1 MSEVVSLAGLSANRY
16 TLFKIFKYVVYS
28 LLAYNVYAFFLENHA
43 AAGTVFAD
51 GISLGKIIEAY
62 NDSIDTL
69 AWVVLLLVFELETWV
84 LSDEKLKGA
93 TKWALNAVS
102 AFCYVFIVYSF
113 YGYFSEMVT
122 VTNLLPVSAA
132 ACDLA
137 ANGGWSM
144 VLEQDD
150 YVALT
155 AANCGSLADASLLQ
169 LADAQV
175 VGSAEVWRE
184 IQWLAWVDV
193 INSGAWLLVVA
204 ILTFDV
210 WLQLRHQLSDSMM
223 RYSQVI
229 KGILYFT
236 LLLCAIYWGVN
247 GSFLDFWD
255 AFLWL
260 VAFFFIEM
268 NLFEWQAETSTE
280 ASVERS
286 AE

>member
-16 TLFKIFKYVVYS
+16 TLFKIFKYTVYC
-28 LLAYNVYAFFLENHA
+28 LLAYNVYAFFVENHA

-51 GISLGKIIEAY
+51 GVSLSKIIEAY

-69 AWVVLLLVFELETWV
+69 AWVLLLLVFELETWV
-84 LSDEKLKGA
+84 LSDERLKGA

-102 AFCYVFIVYSF
+102 AFCYVFIIYSF
-113 YGYFSEMVT
+113 YGYFSEMVSLT
-122 VTNLLPVSAA
+122 HLLPVTGS

-137 ANGGWSM
+137 ASGGWSM

-155 AANCGSLADASLLQ
+155 AANCGSLADTSLLR
-169 LADAQV
+169 LADAQI
-175 VGSAEVWRE
+175 VGDAEIWRE

-193 INSGAWLLVVA
+193 INAGAWLLVVA
-204 ILTFDV
+204 ILAFDV
-210 WLQLRHQLSDSMM
+210 WLQLRHQLSDSIM

-229 KGILYFT
+229 KGLLYFT
-236 LLLCAIYWGVN
+236 LLLCAIYWGIN

-268 NLFEWQAETSTE
+268 NLFEWQAETS
-280 ASVERS
+280 

>member
-1 MSEVVSLAGLSANRY
+1 MSEVVSLAGIPFNRY
-16 TLFKIFKYVVYS
+16 TLFKVFKYTVYC
-28 LLAYNVYAFFLENHA
+28 LLAYNVYAFFVENHA

-84 LSDEKLKGA
+84 LSDEKLKGS
-93 TKWALNAVS
+93 TKWALNLVS

-113 YGYFSEMVT
+113 YGYFSEMVSLT
-122 VTNLLPVSAA
+122 HLLPVSGS

-155 AANCGSLADASLLQ
+155 AANCASLSDASLLR
-169 LADAQV
+169 LADAQI
-175 VGSAEVWRE
+175 VGDAVIWRE

-193 INSGAWLLVVA
+193 INAGAWLLVVA
-204 ILTFDV
+204 ILAFDV
-210 WLQLRHQLSDSMM
+210 WLQLRHQLSDSIM

-229 KGILYFT
+229 KGLLYFT
-236 LLLCAIYWGVN
+236 LLMCAIYWGIN

-268 NLFEWQAETSTE
+268 NLFEWQAETS
-280 ASVERS
+280 

>member
-1 MSEVVSLAGLSANRY
+1 MSEVVSLAGIPFNRY
-16 TLFKIFKYVVYS
+16 TLFKIFKYTVYC
-28 LLAYNVYAFFLENHA
+28 LLTYNVYAFFMENQA

-51 GISLGKIIEAY
+51 GVSFGKIIEAY

-69 AWVVLLLVFELETWV
+69 AWVLLLLVFELETWV
-84 LSDEKLKGA
+84 LSDEKIKGS
-93 TKWALNAVS
+93 TKWVLNAVS

-113 YGYFSEMVT
+113 YGYVSEMVSLT
-122 VTNLLPVSAA
+122 HLLPVAGS

-137 ANGGWSM
+137 NSGGWSM

-155 AANCGSLADASLLQ
+155 AANCGSLADTHLLR

-175 VGSAEVWRE
+175 LGDAAVWRE

-193 INSGAWLLVVA
+193 INAGAWLMVVA
-204 ILTFDV
+204 ILAFDV
-210 WLQLRHQLSDSMM
+210 WLQLRHQLSDSIM

-229 KGILYFT
+229 KGLLYFT
-236 LLLCAIYWGVN
+236 LLLCAVYWGIN

-260 VAFFFIEM
+260 VAFFFIEL
-268 NLFEWQAETSTE
+268 NLFEWQAETS
-280 ASVERS
+280 

>member
-1 MSEVVSLAGLSANRY
+1 MSEVVSLAGVSITRNGLFR
-16 TLFKIFKYVVYS
+16 LFKYTVYC
-28 LLAYNVYAFFLENHA
+28 LLAYNVYAFFLDNQA

-51 GISLGKIIEAY
+51 GISFGKIIEAY

-69 AWVVLLLVFELETWV
+69 AWVLLLLVFELETWV
-84 LSDEKLKGA
+84 LADEKLKGS
-93 TKWALNAVS
+93 TKRLLNAIS
-102 AFCYVFIVYSF
+102 AFCYVFIIYSF
-113 YGYFSEMVT
+113 YGYVSEMVSLT
-122 VTNLLPVSAA
+122 HLLPVTAS

-137 ANGGWSM
+137 ASGWSM
-144 VLEQDD
+144 VLEQDS
-150 YVALT
+150 YTALT
-155 AANCGSLADASLLQ
+155 AANCGSLADAHLLHLNGTQ
-169 LADAQV
+169 IVGDA
-175 VGSAEVWRE
+175 AVWRE

-193 INSGAWLLVVA
+193 INAGAWLLVVA
-204 ILTFDV
+204 ILAFDV
-210 WLQLRHQLSDSMM
+210 WLQLRHELSDAIM

-229 KGILYFT
+229 KSMLYFT

-268 NLFEWQAETSTE
+268 NLFEWQAETS
-280 ASVERS
+280 

>member
-1 MSEVVSLAGLSANRY
+1 MSEVVSLAGIPFNRY
-16 TLFKIFKYVVYS
+16 TLFKIFKYTVYC
-28 LLAYNVYAFFLENHA
+28 LLTYNVYAFFMENQA

-51 GISLGKIIEAY
+51 GVSFGKIIEAY

-69 AWVVLLLVFELETWV
+69 AWVLLLLVFELETWV
-84 LSDEKLKGA
+84 LSDEKIKGS
-93 TKWALNAVS
+93 TKWVLNAVS

-113 YGYFSEMVT
+113 YGYVSEMVSLT
-122 VTNLLPVSAA
+122 HLLPVAGST
-132 ACDLA
+132 CDLA
-137 ANGGWSM
+137 NSGGWSM
-144 VLEQDD
+144 VLEKDD

-155 AANCGSLADASLLQ
+155 AANCGSLADTHLLR

-175 VGSAEVWRE
+175 LGDAAVWRE

-193 INSGAWLLVVA
+193 INAGAWLMVVA
-204 ILTFDV
+204 ILAFDV
-210 WLQLRHQLSDSMM
+210 WLQLRHQLSDSIM

-229 KGILYFT
+229 KGLLYFT
-236 LLLCAIYWGVN
+236 LLLCAVYWGIN

-260 VAFFFIEM
+260 VAFFFIEL
-268 NLFEWQAETSTE
+268 NLFEWQAETS
-280 ASVERS
+280 

>member
-1 MSEVVSLAGLSANRY
+1 MSEVVSLAGIPVNRY
-16 TLFKIFKYVVYS
+16 TLFRLFKYTVYF
-28 LLAYNVYAFFLENHA
+28 LLTYNVYAFFLENHA

-51 GISLGKIIEAY
+51 GVSIGKIIEAY

-69 AWVVLLLVFELETWV
+69 AWVLLLLVFELETWV
-84 LSDEKLKGA
+84 LSDEKLKGS
-93 TKWALNAVS
+93 TKWLLNGISV
-102 AFCYVFIVYSF
+102 FCYVFIVYSF
-113 YGYFSEMVT
+113 YGYVSEMVSLT
-122 VTNLLPVSAA
+122 HLLPVTES
-132 ACDLA
+132 ACDLVA
-137 ANGGWSM
+137 SGGWSM

-155 AANCGSLADASLLQ
+155 AANCGSLADAHLLR
-169 LADAQV
+169 LADAQI
-175 VGSAEVWRE
+175 VGDAAVWRE

-193 INSGAWLLVVA
+193 INAGAWLLVVA
-204 ILTFDV
+204 ILAFDV
-210 WLQLRHQLSDSMM
+210 WLQLRHQLSDSIM

-229 KGILYFT
+229 KGLLYFT
-236 LLLCAIYWGVN
+236 LLLCAIYWGIN

-268 NLFEWQAETSTE
+268 NLFEWQAETS
-280 ASVERS
+280 

>member
-1 MSEVVSLAGLSANRY
+1 MSEVVTLAGIPFNRF
-16 TLFKIFKYVVYS
+16 TLFKIFKYTVYC
-28 LLAYNVYAFFLENHA
+28 LLTYNVYAFFLENQA

-51 GISLGKIIEAY
+51 GVSFGKIIEAY

-69 AWVVLLLVFELETWV
+69 AWVLLLLVFELETWV
-84 LSDEKLKGA
+84 LSDEKIKGG
-93 TKWALNAVS
+93 TKWLLNAVS

-113 YGYFSEMVT
+113 YGYVSEMVSLT
-122 VTNLLPVSAA
+122 HLLPVTGS

-137 ANGGWSM
+137 SNGGWSM

-150 YVALT
+150 YTALT
-155 AANCGSLADASLLQ
+155 AANCGSLADVHLLR

-175 VGSAEVWRE
+175 LGDAAIWRE

-193 INSGAWLLVVA
+193 INAGAWLLVVA
-204 ILTFDV
+204 ILAFDV
-210 WLQLRHQLSDSMM
+210 WLQLRHQLSDAIM

-229 KGILYFT
+229 KGLLYFT
-236 LLLCAIYWGVN
+236 LLLCAIYWGIN

-268 NLFEWQAETSTE
+268 NLFEWQAETS
-280 ASVERS
+280 

>member
-1 MSEVVSLAGLSANRY
+1 MSEVVTLAGIPLNRY
-16 TLFKIFKYVVYS
+16 TLFKIFKYTVYC
-28 LLAYNVYAFFLENHA
+28 LLTYNVYAFFVENHA

-51 GISLGKIIEAY
+51 GVSFGKIIEAY

-69 AWVVLLLVFELETWV
+69 AWVLLLLVFELETWV
-84 LSDEKLKGA
+84 LADEKLKGG

-113 YGYFSEMVT
+113 YGYFSEMVSLT
-122 VTNLLPVSAA
+122 HLLPVSGS

-137 ANGGWSM
+137 ASGGWSM

-155 AANCGSLADASLLQ
+155 AANCGSLSDASLLR
-169 LADAQV
+169 LAEAQIVGDA
-175 VGSAEVWRE
+175 EIWRE

-193 INSGAWLLVVA
+193 INAGAWLLVVS
-204 ILTFDV
+204 ILAFDV
-210 WLQLRHQLSDSMM
+210 WLQLRHQLSDSIM

-229 KGILYFT
+229 KGLLYFT
-236 LLLCAIYWGVN
+236 LLLCAIYWGLN

-268 NLFEWQAETSTE
+268 NLFEWQAETS
-280 ASVERS
+280 

>member
-16 TLFKIFKYVVYS
+16 TLFKIFKYTVYC
-28 LLAYNVYAFFLENHA
+28 LLAYNVYAFFVENHG

-51 GISLGKIIEAY
+51 GVSLGKIIEAY

-69 AWVVLLLVFELETWV
+69 AWVLLLLVFELETWV
-84 LSDEKLKGA
+84 LSDERLKGG

-113 YGYFSEMVT
+113 YGYFSEMVSLT
-122 VTNLLPVSAA
+122 HLLPVAGS

-137 ANGGWSM
+137 ASGGWSM

-155 AANCGSLADASLLQ
+155 AANCGSLSEASLLR

-175 VGSAEVWRE
+175 VGDAEIWRE
-184 IQWLAWVDV
+184 IHWLAWVDV
-193 INSGAWLLVVA
+193 INAGAWLLVVA
-204 ILTFDV
+204 ILAFDV
-210 WLQLRHQLSDSMM
+210 WLQLRHQLSDSIM

-229 KGILYFT
+229 KGLLYFT
-236 LLLCAIYWGVN
+236 LLLCAIYWGLN

-268 NLFEWQAETSTE
+268 NLFEWQAETS
-280 ASVERS
+280 

>member
-1 MSEVVSLAGLSANRY
+1 MSEVVSLAGIPFNRY
-16 TLFKIFKYVVYS
+16 TLFKIFKYTVYC
-28 LLAYNVYAFFLENHA
+28 LLTYNVYAFFMENQA

-51 GISLGKIIEAY
+51 GVSFGKIIEAY

-69 AWVVLLLVFELETWV
+69 AWVLLLLVFELETWV
-84 LSDEKLKGA
+84 LSDEKIKGS
-93 TKWALNAVS
+93 TKWVLNAVS

-113 YGYFSEMVT
+113 YGYVSEMVSLT
-122 VTNLLPVSAA
+122 HLLPVAGS

-137 ANGGWSM
+137 NSGSWSM

-155 AANCGSLADASLLQ
+155 AANCGSLADTHLLR

-175 VGSAEVWRE
+175 LGDAAVWRE

-193 INSGAWLLVVA
+193 INAGAWLLVVA
-204 ILTFDV
+204 ILAFDV
-210 WLQLRHQLSDSMM
+210 WLQLRHQLSDSIM

-229 KGILYFT
+229 KGLLYFT
-236 LLLCAIYWGVN
+236 LLLCAVYWGIN

-260 VAFFFIEM
+260 VAFFFIEL
-268 NLFEWQAETSTE
+268 NLFEWQAETS
-280 ASVERS
+280 

>member
-16 TLFKIFKYVVYS
+16 TLFKIFKYTVYC
-28 LLAYNVYAFFLENHA
+28 LLVYNVYAFFVENHG

-51 GISLGKIIEAY
+51 GVSLGKIIEAY

-69 AWVVLLLVFELETWV
+69 AWVLLLLVFELETWV
-84 LSDEKLKGA
+84 LSDERLKGG

-113 YGYFSEMVT
+113 YGYFSEMVSLT
-122 VTNLLPVSAA
+122 HLLPVAGSA
-132 ACDLA
+132 CELA
-137 ANGGWSM
+137 ASGGWSM

-155 AANCGSLADASLLQ
+155 AANCGSLSEASLLR
-169 LADAQV
+169 LADAHV
-175 VGSAEVWRE
+175 VGDAEIWRE
-184 IQWLAWVDV
+184 IHWLAWVDV
-193 INSGAWLLVVA
+193 INAGAWLLVVA
-204 ILTFDV
+204 ILAFDV
-210 WLQLRHQLSDSMM
+210 WLQLRHQLSDSIM

-229 KGILYFT
+229 KGLLYFT
-236 LLLCAIYWGVN
+236 LLLCAIYWGLN

-268 NLFEWQAETSTE
+268 NLFEWQAETS
-280 ASVERS
+280 

>member
-1 MSEVVSLAGLSANRY
+1 MSEVVSLAGIPFNRY
-16 TLFKIFKYVVYS
+16 TLFKIFKYTVYC
-28 LLAYNVYAFFLENHA
+28 LLTYNVYAFFMENQA

-51 GISLGKIIEAY
+51 GVSFGKIIEAY

-69 AWVVLLLVFELETWV
+69 AWVLLLLVFELETWV
-84 LSDEKLKGA
+84 LSDEKIKGG
-93 TKWALNAVS
+93 TKWILNAVS

-113 YGYFSEMVT
+113 YGYVSEMVSLT
-122 VTNLLPVSAA
+122 HLLPVAGS

-137 ANGGWSM
+137 NSGGWSM

-155 AANCGSLADASLLQ
+155 AANCGSLADTHLLR

-175 VGSAEVWRE
+175 LGDAAVWRE

-193 INSGAWLLVVA
+193 INAGAWLLVVA
-204 ILTFDV
+204 ILAFDV
-210 WLQLRHQLSDSMM
+210 WLQLRHQLSDSIM

-229 KGILYFT
+229 KGLLYFT
-236 LLLCAIYWGVN
+236 LLLCAVYWGIN

-260 VAFFFIEM
+260 VAFFFIEL
-268 NLFEWQAETSTE
+268 NLFEWQAETS
-280 ASVERS
+280 

>member
-1 MSEVVSLAGLSANRY
+1 MSEVVSLAGISANRY
-16 TLFKIFKYVVYS
+16 TLFKIFKYTVYC
-28 LLAYNVYAFFLENHA
+28 LLAYNVYAFFVENHA

-51 GISLGKIIEAY
+51 GVSLSKIIEAY

-69 AWVVLLLVFELETWV
+69 AWVLLLLVFELETWV
-84 LSDEKLKGA
+84 LSDERLKGA

-102 AFCYVFIVYSF
+102 AFCYVFIIYSF
-113 YGYFSEMVT
+113 YGYFSEMVSLT
-122 VTNLLPVSAA
+122 HLLPVTGS

-137 ANGGWSM
+137 ASGGWSM

-155 AANCGSLADASLLQ
+155 AANCGSLADTSLLR
-169 LADAQV
+169 LADAQIL
-175 VGSAEVWRE
+175 GDAEIWRE

-193 INSGAWLLVVA
+193 INAGAWLLVVA
-204 ILTFDV
+204 ILAFDV
-210 WLQLRHQLSDSMM
+210 WLQLRHQLSDSIM

-229 KGILYFT
+229 KGLLYFT
-236 LLLCAIYWGVN
+236 LLLCAIYWGIN

-268 NLFEWQAETSTE
+268 NLFEWQAETS
-280 ASVERS
+280 

>member
-1 MSEVVSLAGLSANRY
+1 MSEVVSLAGIPFNRY
-16 TLFKIFKYVVYS
+16 TLFKIFKYTVYC
-28 LLAYNVYAFFLENHA
+28 LLTYNVYAFFMENQA

-51 GISLGKIIEAY
+51 GVSFGKIIEAY

-69 AWVVLLLVFELETWV
+69 AWVLLLLVFELETWV
-84 LSDEKLKGA
+84 LSDEKIKGS
-93 TKWALNAVS
+93 TKWVLNAVS

-113 YGYFSEMVT
+113 YGYVSEMVSLT
-122 VTNLLPVSAA
+122 HLLPVAGS

-137 ANGGWSM
+137 NSGGWSM

-155 AANCGSLADASLLQ
+155 AANCGSLADTHLLR

-175 VGSAEVWRE
+175 LGDAAVWRE

-193 INSGAWLLVVA
+193 INAGAWLLVVA
-204 ILTFDV
+204 ILAFDV
-210 WLQLRHQLSDSMM
+210 WLQLRHQLSDSIM

-229 KGILYFT
+229 KGLLYFT
-236 LLLCAIYWGVN
+236 LLLCAVYWGIN

-260 VAFFFIEM
+260 VAFFFIEL
-268 NLFEWQAETSTE
+268 NLFEWQAETS
-280 ASVERS
+280 